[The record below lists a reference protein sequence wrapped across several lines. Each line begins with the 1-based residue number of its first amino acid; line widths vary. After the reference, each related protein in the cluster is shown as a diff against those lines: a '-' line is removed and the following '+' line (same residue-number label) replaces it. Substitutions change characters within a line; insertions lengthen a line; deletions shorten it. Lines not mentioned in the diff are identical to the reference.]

1 MSTASE
7 TKNHLIIG
15 LGGTGGKVLRAF
27 RKSIFQEF
35 RSNDPVIDGL
45 KLTYLYVDSSE
56 EMMKF
61 DDPTW
66 KILGESVQLGT
77 DSQLKIKGA
86 DLTTRLENIKNYP
99 GIQHWIGSREQWRDI
114 LNNNVGDVLGGQKR
128 RLGRFLFSCK
138 ATEFRERV
146 KKLVSNMENKGSQG
160 TTFHICCGLAGGTGS
175 GGIVD
180 AVSQI
185 RDEYRE
191 DDKYRIRIYAYLPET
206 HPRQGWDAGNYHA
219 NGYAALLELNAL
231 SVGSWLPHDVTG
243 LTNRGDQPSPSEK
256 ARFDVRKFPHP
267 FTGCYLY
274 TNVNDSGIQL
284 DVETELPAVIS
295 DFLYQKI
302 VTARTVKLDDL
313 DKMEN
318 MENRSDKSEVKERT
332 LEKLRSKTFLAFGVK
347 RLSVPEEEIKEFLT
361 FHFARQA
368 ALQMSF
374 CKWDEKFGYIQE
386 ARRNTFP
393 SDVRLKENL
402 ARWKM
407 GDDHLTLSIGILP
420 GDVNS
425 KDWKTLPNEWQS
437 LAAGFKDLA
446 RQGDDGKWLDRLE
459 TLYNDRFND
468 NFRKMGV
475 KRFYEVKMRA
485 RRDIIREIR
494 DVVEA
499 ELFAEVKNGVKSVSE
514 IRLLLAALV
523 EGTEERLQGIDSE
536 IQKQREKEPGE
547 AVTVGSNKAEWAKL
561 GWLSRLVFKKHER
574 LLDAQSLCL
583 ERLYITRTQIEA
595 LSFAK
600 QLLRE
605 LITELN
611 DLNLEVDRC
620 AATIAEGLRFFE
632 SNVHSRCAEEGEP
645 DLRKNVIR
653 FYKPG
658 KVREIT
664 ESFVKN
670 EGMQRQQTGTVRARL
685 TTELGEKQTF
695 ANFNLRVGAEK
706 FIDLCQLQCAESVEQ
721 VHENFVLEARGKG
734 RLFGVN
740 IIEKLEEEF
749 RPDSVEFNRF
759 IKDLVDHSGVLL
771 PFDESE
777 VNKSGPS
784 IPATN
789 VPFKIILIVRPK
801 DTARKVFVD
810 ALESA
815 IKKSAGL
822 EVLFADSVGKTNE
835 ISLIRI
841 TSCFP
846 LRYVKPLQFLKE
858 KYDQRISSA
867 NTERAKLEIHL
878 EGDGSQHHSLFV
890 PTSEAARR
898 QGLPYVLLAKPLG
911 LIKTIESRTTGAKEL
926 TLIRLNA
933 EGFPMDPIPL
943 GKTLADACEALDETV
958 TDEIQQLVKGEL
970 AKVENLHVDKR
981 RTLQVAVTADFRALL
996 ESQGNDLND
1005 PICKQFRD
1013 AAQKAIAILKG
1024 EG

>member
-15 LGGTGGKVLRAF
+15 LGGTGGRVLRAF

-35 RSNDPVIDGL
+35 RTNEPVIEGL

-66 KILGESVQLGT
+66 KILGETVQLGT
-77 DSQLKIKGA
+77 DFQLKIKGA

-114 LNNNVGDVLGGQKR
+114 LNSVVGDVLGGQKR

-138 ATEFRERV
+138 ATQFRNSV
-146 KKLVSNMENKGSQG
+146 KRLVSNMENNGSEG
-160 TTFHICCGLAGGTGS
+160 ATFHICCGLAGGTGS
-175 GGIVD
+175 GSIVD
-180 AVSQI
+180 ALSQI

-191 DDKYRIRIYAYLPET
+191 FDKYRIRIYAYLPET

-243 LTNRGDQPSPSEK
+243 LTNWDNQSSPSEK
-256 ARFDVRKFPHP
+256 ARFDVRKFSQP

-284 DVETELPAVIS
+284 DVETELPAVVS

-302 VTARTVKLDDL
+302 VTARTVKLDAL
-313 DKMEN
+313 DMMEN
-318 MENRSDKSEVKERT
+318 MENRSDKAEGKEGK
-332 LEKLRSKTFLAFGVK
+332 EQLRSKMFLAFGVK
-347 RLSVPEEEIKEFLT
+347 RLAVPEEEIKEFLT

-374 CKWDEKFGYIQE
+374 RHWDEKYGYIQE
-386 ARRNTFP
+386 TLRNDFPTF
-393 SDVRLKENL
+393 VRLKENL
-402 ARWKM
+402 AKWKM
-407 GDDHLTLSIGILP
+407 SDDHLTLSIGILP
-420 GDVNS
+420 GDANS
-425 KDWKTLPNEWQS
+425 KEWKMLPNEWQS

-446 RQGDDGKWLDRLE
+446 RQGEEGKWLDRLE

-475 KRFYEVKMRA
+475 KRFYEVKLQA
-485 RRDIIREIR
+485 RRNIIREIR
-494 DVVEA
+494 ETLEA
-499 ELFAEVKNGVKSVSE
+499 ELFAEVKNGTRSVSE
-514 IRLLLAALV
+514 IRLLLTALV
-523 EGTEERLQGIDSE
+523 DASEERAQGMDKE

-547 AVTVGSNKAEWAKL
+547 AAAVASNKAEWARL
-561 GWLSRLVFKKHER
+561 GPLSRLFFKKHER
-574 LLDAQSLCL
+574 LLDAQSICL

-595 LSFAK
+595 LVFAK

-605 LITELN
+605 LITELT
-611 DLNLEVDRC
+611 DLNLDVDRC

-632 SNVHSRCAEEGEP
+632 MNVNSRCADEGER

-653 FYKPG
+653 FYKPD
-658 KVREIT
+658 KVREVQET
-664 ESFVKN
+664 FVKD
-670 EGMQRQQTGTVRARL
+670 EAVQRQQTGTVRARL
-685 TTELGEKQTF
+685 AAELGEKQTF
-695 ANFNLRVGAEK
+695 ANFNLRIGAER

-721 VHENFVLEARGKG
+721 VHEKFVLEAGGKG

-740 IIEKLEEEF
+740 IIEKLNDEF
-749 RPDSVEFNRF
+749 SPGSVEFNRF

-771 PFDESE
+771 PFDTNEI
-777 VNKSGPS
+777 NKSGPT
-784 IPATN
+784 IPTTKDPN
-789 VPFKIILIVRPK
+789 EIFLVVRPK
-801 DTARKVFVD
+801 DPAQKVFVD

-815 IKKSAGL
+815 IKKFAGL
-822 EVLFADSVGKTNE
+822 DPLFADSVGKTNE
-835 ISLIRI
+835 ICLIRI
-841 TSCFP
+841 KSCFP
-846 LRYVKPLQFLKE
+846 LRYVKPLEFLKE
-858 KYDQRISSA
+858 KYDRRISSA
-867 NTERAKLEIHL
+867 NSERAKLEIHL
-878 EGDGSQHHSLFV
+878 EGDGTQHNPLFV
-890 PTSEAARR
+890 PSTEEATR
-898 QGLPYVLLAKPLG
+898 QGLPYILLAKAIG
-911 LIKTIESRTTGAKEL
+911 LIRSTESGTTGVKQLALYPKDD
-926 TLIRLNA
+926 TK
-933 EGFPMDPIPL
+933 DPIPL
-943 GKTLADACEALDETV
+943 GKTIVDACESLDETV
-958 TDEIQQLVKGEL
+958 TDEIRQLVKDEL
-970 AKVENLHVDKR
+970 KKVENLHVDKR
-981 RTLQVAVTADFRALL
+981 LTLQEAVTTDLRALL
-996 ESQGNDLND
+996 ESRGNDPTD

-1013 AAQKAIAILKG
+1013 ATKKAILILKG